1 MSTQTPTTT
10 GAGKAVGFHYIL
22 TVQTRNG
29 ERLTVSSVATFD
41 PAYFS
46 RSQAYQEI
54 RAIAVDELG
63 HGDFTV
69 LFFSLE
75 PDAF

>member
-1 MSTQTPTTT
+1 MSTPTSV

-22 TVQTRNG
+22 TVQTAAG
-29 ERLTVSSVATFD
+29 DVLTVSSVATFA
-41 PAYFS
+41 PAVFS

-54 RAIAVDELG
+54 RAIAADELG
-63 HGDFTV
+63 HNRFSV

-75 PDAF
+75 PDRF

>member
-1 MSTQTPTTT
+1 VSTPTSVD
-10 GAGKAVGFHYIL
+10 AGKAVGFHYIL

-29 ERLTVSSVATFD
+29 EQLTVSSVATFD
-41 PAYFS
+41 PAQFS
-46 RSQAYQEI
+46 RSQAYREI
-54 RAIAVDELG
+54 RSVAADELG

>member
-1 MSTQTPTTT
+1 MSTPTSIN
-10 GAGKAVGFHYIL
+10 ADKAVGFHYVL
-22 TVQTRNG
+22 TVQTRSG
-29 ERLTVSSVATFD
+29 EQLTVSSVATFD

-54 RAIAVDELG
+54 RAIAADELG